1 MKYHPQWG
9 RYIRWIQ
16 EFTNGA
22 AVKDYFAEIE
32 AGLRAKGIV
41 QSVAK

>member
-1 MKYHPQWG
+1 MTIEQG
-9 RYIRWIQ
+9 IARYIDWIRTQ
-16 EFTNGA
+16 G

-41 QSVAK
+41 QSIATS